1 MRPEAELN
9 DDGSGVRRT
18 KVRAAVA
25 VALLAASLAFMAV
38 CNTGA
43 FAAPPKRDD
52 RMRFKSSTALALPVL
67 EDIRDTLKQ
76 IDKKLD
82 TLVKLQTESMKRER

>member
-1 MRPEAELN
+1 MRPEAELTK
-9 DDGSGVRRT
+9 DGSGVRRRS
-18 KVRAAVA
+18 VRAAVM

-38 CNTGA
+38 CNTGV

-52 RMRFKSSTALALPVL
+52 RTRFKSSSTLALPVL
-67 EDIRDTLKQ
+67 QDIRDTLRK